1 MVAGSA
7 GVATFIAALALG
19 LPYALSLA
27 MVVALC
33 DLIPLIGATLGA
45 VVVTIVGF
53 VYDTKSGIIIL
64 IFYVIYQQI
73 ENYVIY
79 PKIMKRSV
87 SVPAIVTI
95 IAALIGGSLL
105 GLLGGLL
112 AIPTAAAILLII
124 NQVAI
129 PRAAQN

>member
-1 MVAGSA
+1 
-7 GVATFIAALALG
+7 
-19 LPYALSLA
+19 